1 MARTWSGV
9 PSGKQKCL
17 SCSWKR
23 KGRKGFG
30 IYIPGMRNHFNVYA
44 ASPSLFCCGC
54 SFYMPGGLCPAV
66 PGRKPDCHN
75 GSVLQG
81 SNGWL
86 RYLYSCL
93 LILSFCPSHRH
104 HVLHDQN
111 VDKRTCIPMN
121 HLWPNQAPYT
131 VCNSSL
137 SEYGVLGKASP
148 SPTSV
153 FCIPCVVVLNL
164 PFFLSVH

>member
-1 MARTWSGV
+1 MCTLPHLPCFVVDV
-9 PSGKQKCL
+9 PFICREDSALQYL
-17 SCSWKR
+17 AESQAVT
-23 KGRKGFG
+23 
-30 IYIPGMRNHFNVYA
+30 M
-44 ASPSLFCCGC
+44 
-54 SFYMPGGLCPAV
+54 GLL
-66 PGRKPDCHN
+66 
-75 GSVLQG
+75 VLQG